1 MRSQLVPSLLDRF
14 FADFDDEAQAAHP
27 FRPAVDLIEHPDRY
41 EVVAD
46 LPGIAQK
53 DVEVEFANGVLQIRG
68 EREALQSDA
77 RYFRQERASGRFGRA
92 IAFRDDVQ
100 VDHID
105 AAFRDGVL
113 RVTVPKSEKLKPRQV
128 PIAVH

>member
-1 MRSQLVPSLLDRF
+1 
-14 FADFDDEAQAAHP
+14 
-27 FRPAVDLIEHPDRY
+27 
-41 EVVAD
+41 
-46 LPGIAQK
+46 
-53 DVEVEFANGVLQIRG
+53 
-68 EREALQSDA
+68 
-77 RYFRQERASGRFGRA
+77 
-92 IAFRDDVQ
+92 VQ